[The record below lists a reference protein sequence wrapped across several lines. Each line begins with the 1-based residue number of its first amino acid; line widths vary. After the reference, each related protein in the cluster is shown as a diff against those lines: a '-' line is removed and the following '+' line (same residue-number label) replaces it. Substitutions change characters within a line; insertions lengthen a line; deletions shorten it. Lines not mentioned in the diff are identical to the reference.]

1 MVAALVT
8 GIRGNERKG
17 KTAAGNTGDLSDGT
31 EVKAYT
37 VCETNIDFLVH
48 GTLHRLPNAVVFG
61 FSRDEELTTID
72 MRDIR
77 NQINSV
83 SSNLLQV
90 LQEHDGRWIGSQHLY
105 RTSTNALRRI
115 GDGGLGVGIT
125 HEQLQ
130 QLCRDNGLR
139 VSGSKAVLRS
149 ACLLRMSTAFQI
161 LRMVVPRDAF
171 GDRRHENEHF
181 SYDESLFNGE
191 HYWSFRKERSHINF
205 GGKTREQLREIL
217 EGKGIGVCNFMDP
230 RRYTF
235 AVFRFELE
243 NDEIEAY
250 LEQVDFNPTS
260 QVNPICSM
268 TTLGLK
274 SKEVKAI
281 HLSVW
286 VRG

>member
-1 MVAALVT
+1 MSKSRKSPKLSTSLLNHSTTASPLALHEARVDFHRRFFGNLGEMVAALVT
-8 GIRGNERKG
+8 GIRGMSEG
-17 KTAAGNTGDLSDGT
+17 QTAAGNTGDLSDGT

-115 GDGGLGVGIT
+115 DDGGLGVGIT

-139 VSGSKAVLRS
+139 VSGSKAVLRER
-149 ACLLRMSTAFQI
+149 LLAAD
-161 LRMVVPRDAF
+161 VDGVPNLEDGLYLVMRSETE
-171 GDRRHENEHF
+171 GHENEHF

-217 EGKGIGVCNFMDP
+217 KEKESVFAISWTHAEVHVCGFPFRTGK
-230 RRYTF
+230 
-235 AVFRFELE
+235 
-243 NDEIEAY
+243 
-250 LEQVDFNPTS
+250 
-260 QVNPICSM
+260 
-268 TTLGLK
+268 
-274 SKEVKAI
+274 
-281 HLSVW
+281 
-286 VRG
+286 

>member
-1 MVAALVT
+1 MA
-8 GIRGNERKG
+8 RK
-17 KTAAGNTGDLSDGT
+17 S
-31 EVKAYT
+31 AYT
-37 VCETNIDFLVH
+37 VCETNIDLVH
-48 GTLHRLPNAVVFG
+48 GTLHRLPNAVVFR
-61 FSRDEELTTID
+61 FSRDEELRTIN

-90 LQEHDGRWIGSQHLY
+90 LLEHDGRWIGSQHLY

-115 GDGGLGVGIT
+115 DDGGLGVGIT

-139 VSGSKAVLRS
+139 VSGSKAVLRER
-149 ACLLRMSTAFQI
+149 LLAAD
-161 LRMVVPRDAF
+161 VDGVPNLEDGLYLVMRSETE
-171 GDRRHENEHF
+171 GHENEHF

-217 EGKGIGVCNFMDP
+217 EGKGIGVCNLWTHAGGTRLRFSVSNWKMMKSRPILNKWVLIRLP
-230 RRYTF
+230 R
-235 AVFRFELE
+235 
-243 NDEIEAY
+243 
-250 LEQVDFNPTS
+250 S
-260 QVNPICSM
+260 NPICSM